1 MQPPAPLPRL
11 AADITGTAAVQFALV
26 APMLLLLIIGSF
38 EIAMLLLVSGMVE
51 SSVLAASRYGVTGY
65 TEEGVSRV
73 DRIRELI
80 GERTFGLVDLDTAV
94 IQTLVYPSFAD
105 IGQPEPF
112 TDANHNGVHDS
123 GESFSD
129 INGNG
134 HWDPDMGKAGMGG
147 PGDIVLYDVE
157 YATTAITH
165 LLQPI
170 FGPIVHRAA
179 VAVRNEPY

>member
-1 MQPPAPLPRL
+1 
-11 AADITGTAAVQFALV
+11 
-26 APMLLLLIIGSF
+26 MLLLLIIGSF

-73 DRIRELI
+73 DRIREII
-80 GERTFGLVDLDTAV
+80 GERTFGLVDPDTAV